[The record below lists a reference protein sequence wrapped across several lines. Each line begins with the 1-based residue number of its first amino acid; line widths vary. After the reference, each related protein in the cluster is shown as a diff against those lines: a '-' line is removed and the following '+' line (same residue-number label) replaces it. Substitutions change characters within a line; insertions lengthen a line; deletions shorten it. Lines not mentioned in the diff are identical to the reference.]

1 MSTIGALDQQFFW
14 MVLYIYPCVWIL
26 LTLFAILFR
35 NFEYILLI
43 FVSIVFGMVNVVGY
57 TRCYK
62 DAISTKSISNRVMG
76 YFGQKY
82 LEYLTS
88 ENK

>member
-1 MSTIGALDQQFFW
+1 MSTIGSLDQQFFW

-26 LTLFAILFR
+26 LSLFAILFR

-43 FVSIVFGMVNVVGY
+43 FVAVVFAMVNVVGY

-62 DAISTKSISNRVMG
+62 DASTKNISTRIMG
-76 YFGQKY
+76 YVGQKY
-82 LEYLTS
+82 LEYLTTS